1 MSCIKLDSDSDV
13 GGGGGGGGKLSL
25 WFEPD
30 LEPLDGERACSGG
43 GAGGG
48 CDGLEGDPTALVGLS
63 CSSEASG
70 AAAVGSTPGAVAA
83 GLTLEDRDV

>member
-70 AAAVGSTPGAVAA
+70 AAGGTAAAPPA